1 MVKLLFK
8 NKIHDLYNRG
18 TSTMLKYLF
27 KRGLYE
33 FRKRVMKQRFVEI
46 NVHNYRMI
54 VDLNDPGISRTL
66 ILFGT
71 REKDHI
77 YILNKELSS
86 GSVIIDL
93 GANIG
98 YYALMEANIVGNDGY
113 IYALEPSPS
122 NVDLLR
128 KNVSLNNYNA
138 IVDVF
143 QMGVSNKT
151 GKGNFY
157 TSEMSNLGTFSP
169 TRYYG
174 KSSMTK
180 SSPTIFVKTTN
191 IPDFIVDKK
200 TIDFIRMDIEGYEV
214 EVFEGMMPLLKNK
227 SFSPKILF
235 ETHRPKYDDNHHSMR
250 KVLIQMFEYG
260 YYPKIIVSNDHP
272 KGEFLKRGYKPETL
286 IHTDGYRRGIYY
298 GVSNNDAID
307 FVCDIGF
314 VRAVLLERR

>member
-1 MVKLLFK
+1 MVKLSFK
-8 NKIHDLYNRG
+8 DRIQDLCNRG
-18 TSTMLKYLF
+18 TSTMLKYLL
-27 KRGLYE
+27 KRVSYE
-33 FRKRVMKQRFVEI
+33 FRKKLLKQRFVEI
-46 NVHNYRMI
+46 DVHNYRMI

-66 ILFGT
+66 IHFGT

-138 IVDVF
+138 IVEVF
-143 QMGVSNKT
+143 QMGGSNKT
-151 GKGNFY
+151 GKENFY

-180 SSPTIFVKTTN
+180 SSPTIFVKTIN